1 MGAMELVSWSTQQVQ
16 VLKRK
21 NTELAGDRL
30 CGETTLR
37 TLHTVSKVETLA
49 TQSSSV
55 VDKEDWPAFTELLV
69 KKLVRNGAQSP
80 EEELRS
86 GLQEAALSRDHAV
99 KTFDLSLNYEAGGSQ
114 FVSCVKFAS
123 RRKLNGQIMIM
134 YSQYGKRWIERK
146 EYRLNRKF
154 WERAPNPARLMN
166 FLEHGANDGFQKPL
180 LDDEVQQSM
189 EEE

>member
-16 VLKRK
+16 LLLKK
-21 NTELAGDRL
+21 NAELAADRQW
-30 CGETTLR
+30 GETTLR
-37 TLHTVSKVETLA
+37 TSHAVSKVETLV

-55 VDKEDWPAFTELLV
+55 VDREDWPAFTELLV
-69 KKLVRNGAQSP
+69 KKLVRNGAQSL

-86 GLQEAALSRDHAV
+86 GLKEAALSRDHKV
-99 KTFDLSLNYEAGGSQ
+99 KTFDISLNYEVGGSQ
-114 FVSCVKFAS
+114 FVSCVKFAT
-123 RRKLNGQIMIM
+123 RKKSNGQIMIM

-166 FLEHGANDGFQKPL
+166 FLEHGANDGFRKLL

-189 EEE
+189 EE